1 MKLSDMKKWIE
12 NSEKLS
18 NYYGWITHNMEKSW
32 NANLISYN
40 ATGINLNKDEFFE
53 FCLQQIQK
61 EMILDNSLY
70 IYLIVLEEV
79 LEPNSKV
86 GRYKK
91 CWKKISDSFEID
103 YLQLGKEIEY
113 HKNDKIYY
121 VSIARTQIENLGKVL
136 RLIDSKKQYR
146 YLFVSRNDYLED
158 IEKKDMNI
166 DDLICLNSFDEIDY
180 PQVIEKCINKHDLA
194 CCYGNDSIG
203 IELAFIFKKQDRNKY
218 WRYANIE

>member
-1 MKLSDMKKWIE
+1 MWRE
-12 NSEKLS
+12 HSEKLS
-18 NYYGWITHNMEKSW
+18 DYYDWVTNSMEKSW
-32 NANLISYN
+32 DANLISYN
-40 ATGINLNKDEFFE
+40 ATGINLNKDKFFG

-61 EMILDNSLY
+61 EMISDNSLY

-79 LEPNSKV
+79 IDPSSKV

-121 VSIARTQIENLGKVL
+121 VSIAKTQIENLEKVL
-136 RLIDSKKQYR
+136 ELIDSKKHYR

-158 IEKKDMNI
+158 IEKNDMNI
-166 DDLICLNSFDEIDY
+166 DDLICLNTFDEIDY
-180 PQVIEKCINKHDLA
+180 PQVIEKCINNHDLVY
-194 CCYGNDSIG
+194 CYGSDSIG
-203 IELAFIFKKQDRNKY
+203 IELVCIFKKQDRNKY
-218 WRYANIE
+218 WKYANIE

>member
-1 MKLSDMKKWIE
+1 MKMWRE
-12 NSEKLS
+12 HSEKLS
-18 NYYGWITHNMEKSW
+18 DYYGWVTNNMEKSW
-32 NANLISYN
+32 DANLISYN
-40 ATGINLNKDEFFE
+40 ATGINLNKDKFFE

-61 EMILDNSLY
+61 EMILDNFLY

-79 LEPNSKV
+79 IYPNSKV

-158 IEKKDMNI
+158 IEKNDMNI
-166 DDLICLNSFDEIDY
+166 DDLIYLNSFDEIDY
-180 PQVIEKCINKHDLA
+180 PQVIEKCINNHDLA
-194 CCYGNDSIG
+194 CCYGSDSIG
-203 IELAFIFKKQDRNKY
+203 IELACIFKKQDRNKY
-218 WRYANIE
+218 WKYANIE

>member
-18 NYYGWITHNMEKSW
+18 NYYGWITYNMEKSW

-61 EMILDNSLY
+61 EMILDNFLY

-79 LEPNSKV
+79 IDPNSKV

-158 IEKKDMNI
+158 IEKNDMNI

-203 IELAFIFKKQDRNKY
+203 IELAFILKKQDRNKY